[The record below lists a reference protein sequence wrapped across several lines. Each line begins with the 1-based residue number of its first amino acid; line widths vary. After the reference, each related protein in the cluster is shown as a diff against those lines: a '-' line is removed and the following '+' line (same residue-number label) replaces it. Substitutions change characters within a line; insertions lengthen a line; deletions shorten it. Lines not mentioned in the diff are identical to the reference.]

1 MSAALRISRRQQ
13 RVWFAIMTILYWT
26 SMYMYVPILSPYLT
40 SRGLSLS
47 MIGIVL
53 GSYGFVQLLVRFPI
67 GLWSDTLG
75 RRKPFIMLGLAAGAL
90 SCLLFIIPGGFG
102 WSLSGRITAGVCAST
117 WVAFTI
123 MYASLFRPDEAPKA
137 MGQVSAM
144 TVAGQLLGMAF
155 SAPLADT
162 YGWHVPFYIGIG
174 AGVAGLIVSLFVRE
188 EPAAEGRPP
197 MSVRL
202 LRGVVRQRTLVRAA
216 VLSVLVHAM
225 LFISMFGFTPLKA
238 KDLGADGWL
247 LTAIVFAFMIPH
259 AIASLLAGG
268 VLSAKLG
275 EWRLLQIGFG
285 IGAIA
290 TALISLSPNLIVL
303 ALTQAVNGFMQG
315 LLLPMLLSLAIREAH
330 LNERATA
337 MGFYQAVYSVGM
349 FAGPFVAGWM
359 NDRWSIDSGFW
370 LGGAAGIIATVLTF
384 IWGRKS
390 SQEVLAAHK

>member
-1 MSAALRISRRQQ
+1 MSAVHRIPRRQQ
-13 RVWFAIMTILYWT
+13 RVWFGIMTVLYWT

-40 SRGLSLS
+40 SRGLSLG
-47 MIGIVL
+47 MIGLVL

-67 GLWSDTLG
+67 GLWSDTIG
-75 RRKPFIMLGLAAGAL
+75 RRKPFIMLGLAAGAI
-90 SCLLFIIPGGFG
+90 SCLLFILPGGLG
-102 WSLSGRITAGVCAST
+102 WPLTGRITAGICASS

-123 MYASLFRPDEAPKA
+123 MYASLFRPDEASKA
-137 MGQVSAM
+137 MGQISAM

-155 SAPLADT
+155 SAPLADSF
-162 YGWHVPFYIGIG
+162 GWHVPFYIGIG
-174 AGVAGLIVSLFVRE
+174 AGVMGLIVALFIRE
-188 EPAAEGRPP
+188 QPAVEGRPP

-202 LRGVVRQRTLVRAA
+202 LRGVVKQRTLVHAA

-247 LTAIVFAFMIPH
+247 LTAIVFAFMVPH
-259 AIASLLAGG
+259 AIASILAGG

-285 IGAIA
+285 VGAIA
-290 TALISLSPNLIVL
+290 TALIAFSPNLVVL
-303 ALTQAVNGFMQG
+303 AATQAVNGFMQG
-315 LLLPMLLSLAIREAH
+315 LLLPTLLSLAIREAQ

-349 FAGPFVAGWM
+349 FAGPFIAGWM

-370 LGGAAGIIATVLTF
+370 MGGAAGIIATVLALK
-384 IWGRKS
+384 WGREAMS
-390 SQEVLAAHK
+390 ENQLSRH

>member
-1 MSAALRISRRQQ
+1 MSAAIRMTRRQQ
-13 RVWFAIMTILYWT
+13 RVWFAIMTVLYWT

-40 SRGLSLS
+40 SQGLSLS

-75 RRKPFIMLGLAAGAL
+75 RRKPFIVLGLAAGAF

-102 WSLSGRITAGVCAST
+102 WSLAGRISAGVCASS

-123 MYASLFRPDEAPKA
+123 MYASLFRPDEASKA
-137 MGQVSAM
+137 MGQISAM

-155 SAPLADT
+155 SAPLADSF
-162 YGWHVPFYIGIG
+162 GWHVPFYVGIG
-174 AGVAGLIVSLFVRE
+174 AGIVGLVVSLLIRE
-188 EPAAEGRPP
+188 EPSAEGRPP
-197 MSVRL
+197 MSIRL

-216 VLSVLVHAM
+216 LLSVLVHAM

-238 KDLGADGWL
+238 KELGADGWL
-247 LTAIVFAFMIPH
+247 LTAVVFAFMIPH

-268 VLSAKLG
+268 VLSAKVG

-290 TALISLSPNLIVL
+290 TALISISPNLIIL
-303 ALTQAVNGFMQG
+303 AATQAVNGFMQG
-315 LLLPMLLSLAIREAH
+315 LLLPMLLSLAIREAQ

-370 LGGAAGIIATVLTF
+370 LGGAAGAIATVLT
-384 IWGRKS
+384 ILWARTS
-390 SQEVLAAHK
+390 AEPAHRLQR